1 MHSNPAQLNTFST
14 STCTPKLGS
23 PERIYH
29 NKSLMKV
36 TRSSVSST
44 IDVVPAPINS
54 IFRLLQGYNTPK
66 YESRILKF
74 EQCLKELNDS

>member
-14 STCTPKLGS
+14 STYTPKLGS

-54 IFRLLQGYNTPK
+54 IFRLLQGYNIPK